1 MEQSHFIQTDIDTDD
16 PAFLYLELHPDEKIT
31 YLIRHHWAGF
41 LPTLLIVA
49 AMFLMP
55 LLAGLIINLAV
66 PHFFDAMTPMFALF
80 ATIYYLFIETFLFT
94 SWINY
99 YFNIIII
106 TNQRMINVAQEGLLS
121 RKTSEL
127 NFAEIENVSAD
138 VNGLFQVAFNFGLL
152 VVETAGGGT
161 SGAMLKP
168 GFFTVQDVPDPN
180 RIARAI
186 LDLKLN
192 ASDQKD
198 GGE

>member
-1 MEQSHFIQTDIDTDD
+1 MSGHFIQTDVNADD
-16 PAFLYLELHPDEKIT
+16 PAFLYLALRPNEEIQ
-31 YLIRHHWAGF
+31 YLVRHHWVGF
-41 LPTLLIVA
+41 LGTLLTVTAMALLPAVIIIVLRLA
-49 AMFLMP
+49 APAEIAGNQSLIAMF
-55 LLAGLIINLAV
+55 
-66 PHFFDAMTPMFALF
+66 
-80 ATIYYLFIETFLFT
+80 ATVFYLFLATFLFA

-99 YFNIIII
+99 YYNIVII
-106 TNQRMINVAQEGLLS
+106 TSQRLINISQEGLLS

-138 VNGLFQVAFNFGLL
+138 VNGLLQSWFNFGLL

-161 SGAMLKP
+161 SGAMLRP

-186 LDLKLN
+186 LDLKIN
-192 ASDQKD
+192 AGGED